1 MPRVNNKSTKLKAL
15 IERERREERKE
26 REERGERERGRER
39 ERERERELCKSLEWK
54 LKQEP
59 KSIQKVELKLGK
71 HQTWKVKLKHRLC

>member
-15 IERERREERKE
+15 IEREERREKE
-26 REERGERERGRER
+26 R
-39 ERERERELCKSLEWK
+39 RERELRKSLECK

-71 HQTWKVKLKHRLC
+71 HQT